1 MKSLKNYGP
10 LIILVLLID
19 TIAEFI
25 GMQVF
30 KIGKIEVSILP
41 LVFAVILAII
51 IYLLPLKP
59 IKQLYNDKRVKFAG
73 KYMILIML
81 PLMARYGANVA
92 PKINEILS
100 VGWVF
105 LIHELGNLGT
115 ILFGLPVALL
125 LGLRQEAIGS
135 TLGLGREGELA
146 YISEKYTLDS
156 PEGRGVLG
164 IYLIGTIFGSIVFS
178 ILAPVL
184 LGMGFSY
191 QAVAMSSGVGS
202 SSMMTAASSALAALV
217 PKHSETIL
225 SFAAASQL
233 LTSFIGTY
241 IMYFL
246 AVPLQ
251 RFMYVHL
258 TSLLDKKE
266 EVYPEHD

>member
-164 IYLIGTIFGSIVFS
+164 IYLI
-178 ILAPVL
+178 
-184 LGMGFSY
+184 
-191 QAVAMSSGVGS
+191 
-202 SSMMTAASSALAALV
+202 
-217 PKHSETIL
+217 
-225 SFAAASQL
+225 
-233 LTSFIGTY
+233 
-241 IMYFL
+241 
-246 AVPLQ
+246 
-251 RFMYVHL
+251 
-258 TSLLDKKE
+258 
-266 EVYPEHD
+266 

>member
-1 MKSLKNYGP
+1 MKFLKTYGP

-135 TLGLGREGELA
+135 TLGLG
-146 YISEKYTLDS
+146 KYTLDS

-258 TSLLDKKE
+258 TSLLDKKK

>member
-19 TIAEFI
+19 TIAELI

-30 KIGKIEVSILP
+30 KIGKVEVSILP

-51 IYLLPLKP
+51 VYLLPLKP
-59 IKQLYNDKRVKFAG
+59 IKRLYNDKRVKFAG

-164 IYLIGTIFGSIVFS
+164 IYLIGTIFGSI
-178 ILAPVL
+178 LAPVL

-258 TSLLDKKE
+258 TSLLDKKK

>member
-1 MKSLKNYGP
+1 MKYLKAYGP

-19 TIAEFI
+19 TVSEMIST
-25 GMQVF
+25 QVF
-30 KIGKIEVSILP
+30 KIGKIEISILP
-41 LVFAVILAII
+41 LVFAVIIAILV
-51 IYLLPLKP
+51 YLIPAKP
-59 IKQLYNDKRVKFAG
+59 IKKLYNDKRVKFAG

-92 PKINEILS
+92 PKINEIIS

-105 LIHELGNLGT
+105 LVHELGNLGT
-115 ILFGLPVALL
+115 IIFGLPVALL
-125 LGLRQEAIGS
+125 LGLREEAIGS

-146 YISEKYTLDS
+146 YISEKYTLNS

-164 IYLIGTIFGSIVFS
+164 IYLIGTIFGSIIFS
-178 ILAPVL
+178 ILAPLL
-184 LGMGFSY
+184 LGMGFNY
-191 QAVAMSSGVGS
+191 KAVAMSAGVGS
-202 SSMMTAASSALAALV
+202 SSMMTAASSSLAALV
-217 PKHSETIL
+217 PKHSDTIL

-251 RFMYVHL
+251 RFMYTHI
-258 TSLLDKKE
+258 TSLLDRKK
-266 EVYPEHD
+266 EVYPDHD

>member
-92 PKINEILS
+92 S
-100 VGWVF
+100 V
-105 LIHELGNLGT
+105 
-115 ILFGLPVALL
+115 
-125 LGLRQEAIGS
+125 S
-135 TLGLGREGELA
+135 
-146 YISEKYTLDS
+146 YT
-156 PEGRGVLG
+156 
-164 IYLIGTIFGSIVFS
+164 
-178 ILAPVL
+178 
-184 LGMGFSY
+184 
-191 QAVAMSSGVGS
+191 
-202 SSMMTAASSALAALV
+202 
-217 PKHSETIL
+217 
-225 SFAAASQL
+225 
-233 LTSFIGTY
+233 
-241 IMYFL
+241 
-246 AVPLQ
+246 
-251 RFMYVHL
+251 HL
-258 TSLLDKKE
+258 
-266 EVYPEHD
+266 